1 MLCFCQ
7 PGERQR
13 LSCGAGWGPLWTVPS
28 GSGPAPP
35 PPTATVRGQRA
46 PRVTVGMTRGPPG
59 WDRVCGGTANPSS
72 VAASP
77 LIPTNVVRPKPSPPP
92 RLARG
97 RLCRRTPAGDRGSR
111 ATWPAVEPWTLD
123 THSLPGLLSQT
134 QRERAVRPSVFAPP
148 RRPDALPHDTG
159 RRRRGVVVGFGSV
172 QARAQGAH
180 DGTGCVTGTRRICAF
195 RAQAYATRCLLG
207 AVRDPQQPR
216 EVAAGVTALCRGGA
230 GLGAT
235 QLWSLQTCGL
245 NAVQCHLYEVPKALG
260 LVETE
265 VGWWLRGAGRRGGAR
280 GRGV

>member
-1 MLCFCQ
+1 MDAGHTLAAWASVPNAAGASCAA
-7 PGERQR
+7 ER
-13 LSCGAGWGPLWTVPS
+13 V
-28 GSGPAPP
+28 
-35 PPTATVRGQRA
+35 
-46 PRVTVGMTRGPPG
+46 
-59 WDRVCGGTANPSS
+59 
-72 VAASP
+72 
-77 LIPTNVVRPKPSPPP
+77 
-92 RLARG
+92 
-97 RLCRRTPAGDRGSR
+97 RTPSA
-111 ATWPAVEPWTLD
+111 
-123 THSLPGLLSQT
+123 PGRS
-134 QRERAVRPSVFAPP
+134 
-148 RRPDALPHDTG
+148 PHDTG

-245 NAVQCHLYEVPKALG
+245 NAVQCHPYEVPKALG

-265 VGWWLRGAGRRGGAR
+265 VGWWLRGAGRRGEPEDVVFNEDSSGPGRWHGPGAGGRWQPPERASHHRRAHGERLTWQTSRRTPAPQPERRSCVR
-280 GRGV
+280 GRCAPLPHRGGRAVGGWKNRRRGGGRGDGFPYLSFIE

>member
-13 LSCGAGWGPLWTVPS
+13 LGCGAGWGPLWTVPS

-97 RLCRRTPAGDRGSR
+97 RLCRRTPAGDRGTR
-111 ATWPAVEPWTLD
+111 ATWPAVEPWTW
-123 THSLPGLLSQT
+123 TH
-134 QRERAVRPSVFAPP
+134 
-148 RRPDALPHDTG
+148 
-159 RRRRGVVVGFGSV
+159 
-172 QARAQGAH
+172 
-180 DGTGCVTGTRRICAF
+180 
-195 RAQAYATRCLLG
+195 TRCLGFCPKRSGSELCDRACSRPLG
-207 AVRDPQQPR
+207 AR
-216 EVAAGVTALCRGGA
+216 ALSPTTRGGGDA
-230 GLGAT
+230 GSSWGSG
-235 QLWSLQTCGL
+235 QF
-245 NAVQCHLYEVPKALG
+245 
-260 LVETE
+260 
-265 VGWWLRGAGRRGGAR
+265 RRVRKGPTTAPDA
-280 GRGV
+280 